1 MSLGLARAFPLR
13 RKRIEKRSLSIS
25 AVFGAGLL
33 LAALLSLLY
42 LNQASTVATTGY
54 DIKRLEEEKVQLQIR
69 NEQLRL
75 KAGQLRSLERIEKEA
90 AARLKMGP
98 PEKLIFVIAELP
110 SNARVDSNAA
120 SGPSPRPDSPGKSAG
135 NWWQDFLR
143 LPH

>member
-75 KAGQLRSLERIEKEA
+75 KVGQLRSLERIEKEA

-98 PEKLIFVIAELP
+98 PEKLIFVTAELP
-110 SNARVDSNAA
+110 SKARVDSNAA
-120 SGPSPRPDSPGKSAG
+120 TGSSLRPDSWGKSAG
-135 NWWQDFLR
+135 NWWQEFLR
-143 LPH
+143 LPR